1 MHYLNVLILLYESP
15 KLPDAWV
22 IMVHH
27 KHILD
32 PLPHRSGR
40 VVCQCHLPP
49 SAAAA
54 ANYKQCVRIPNCH
67 LCTYWYCFSWP
78 PIPLLCMPHITK
90 VNVPQHYNYQ
100 NTIQPPHA
108 LRLAFAFLKNVYIRR
123 KKYGFNPVIWS
134 PSMDINNSI
143 FDSVCNHTLQLPL
156 HIKAMRIYSL
166 LPPVHITNFARVHIM
181 LLCMSWIFFNKSSSE
196 LWLPK

>member
-1 MHYLNVLILLYESP
+1 VHYLNILILLYESP

-22 IMVHH
+22 IMVYH
-27 KHILD
+27 KHILN

-108 LRLAFAFLKNVYIRR
+108 LRLAFAFLKYIYILRKITVIILLFGHQLWTCTIRYLTVYAATPCSCR
-123 KKYGFNPVIWS
+123 
-134 PSMDINNSI
+134 
-143 FDSVCNHTLQLPL
+143 CTL
-156 HIKAMRIYSL
+156 
-166 LPPVHITNFARVHIM
+166 
-181 LLCMSWIFFNKSSSE
+181 
-196 LWLPK
+196 

>member
-1 MHYLNVLILLYESP
+1 M
-15 KLPDAWV
+15 
-22 IMVHH
+22 
-27 KHILD
+27 
-32 PLPHRSGR
+32 
-40 VVCQCHLPP
+40 VCQCHLPP

-67 LCTYWYCFSWP
+67 LCTFWYCFSWP

-100 NTIQPPHA
+100 NTIQPHHA

-156 HIKAMRIYSL
+156 HINSDAHLFPIATCA
-166 LPPVHITNFARVHIM
+166 HNQ
-181 LLCMSWIFFNKSSSE
+181 LCKGAHYVALHVLNIFQ
-196 LWLPK
+196 